1 MRIVYT
7 PHALRHLR
15 QLQHHI
21 GEHNPAAAFRMA
33 GLIRQRISFLA
44 DHPRIGR
51 PGRIDATRELV
62 ITGTPY
68 LVAYRIADQAIVILA
83 VLHGAQRWPEQL

>member
-7 PHALRHLR
+7 PHALRYLR
-15 QLQHHI
+15 RLQHHI

-33 GLIRQRISFLA
+33 GLFCQRIAKLA

-51 PGRIDATRELV
+51 PGRVDGTRGLV

-68 LVAYRIADQAIVILA
+68 LVAYRIADQAVFM
-83 VLHGAQRWPEQL
+83 RWPEQR